1 MKNLFKILFVSLLYS
16 ILTFSQSSYGSDLS
30 ATVAFP
36 TGVNAEY
43 FKTGYGAIGGFYY
56 EMESNWRIG
65 LTLGYIYSGING
77 DEVNNYFQTL
87 DQQQGSVDL
96 SGSVS
101 TIPILL
107 SFKYM
112 LPGGSS
118 LRFYGIIEAGL
129 YLYSTKA
136 NGTITY
142 SGNAGTAPIDQSEFS
157 SEPGF
162 DLGFGALFPV
172 SKEISLD
179 INARYHFVRNS
190 GTIKV
195 KYDYDNLGNYFP
207 TEETV
212 GSSHFINVGVG
223 ANWNFDL

>member
-1 MKNLFKILFVSLLYS
+1 MKNIINILFITLLFTT
-16 ILTFSQSSYGSDLS
+16 LTFSQSSYGSDLS

-36 TGVNAEY
+36 TGVNEEY

-65 LTLGYIYSGING
+65 LTLGFIYSGING
-77 DEVNNYFQTL
+77 DEVNNYFQTI
-87 DQQQGSVDL
+87 DQQQGSVAL
-96 SGSVS
+96 SGNVS

-112 LPGGSS
+112 LPGTSP
-118 LRFYGIIEAGL
+118 RFYAIIEAGL

-142 SGNAGTAPIDQSEFS
+142 SNGESSPVDESEFS

-172 SKEISLD
+172 GKEISID
-179 INARYHFVRNS
+179 VNARYHFVRNS

-195 KYDYDNLGNYFP
+195 QYDYDNQGNYYP
-207 TEETV
+207 SEESV
-212 GSSHFINVGVG
+212 GSSHFFNIGLG

>member
-1 MKNLFKILFVSLLYS
+1 MKNIISVLFVSILFS
-16 ILTFSQSSYGSDLS
+16 TLTFSQSSYGSDLS

-36 TGVNAEY
+36 TGVNADY

-65 LTLGYIYSGING
+65 LTLGFIYSGING
-77 DEVNNYFQTL
+77 NEVNNYFQTL
-87 DQQQGSVDL
+87 EQQTGSVAL
-96 SGSVS
+96 TGNVS

-118 LRFYGIIEAGL
+118 PRFYGIIEAGL

-142 SGNAGTAPIDQSEFS
+142 TNGETSPVDKSEFS

-162 DLGFGALFPV
+162 DLGLGALFPV

-195 KYDYDNLGNYFP
+195 DYDYDNQGNYYP
-207 TEETV
+207 SEESV
-212 GSSHFINVGVG
+212 GSSHFINVGIG

>member
-1 MKNLFKILFVSLLYS
+1 MKNILRILLISLLFS
-16 ILTFSQSSYGSDLS
+16 TLTFSQSSYGSDLS

-43 FKTGYGAIGGFYY
+43 FNTGYGAIGGFYY

-65 LTLGYIYSGING
+65 LTLGFIYSGING
-77 DEVNNYFQTL
+77 DAVNNYFQTL
-87 DQQQGSVDL
+87 EQQQGSVDL
-96 SGSVS
+96 SGNVS

-112 LPGGSS
+112 LPGSS
-118 LRFYGIIEAGL
+118 PRFYATIEAGL

-142 SGNAGTAPIDQSEFS
+142 TGGESSTVDKSEFS

-162 DLGFGALFPV
+162 ALGLGALFPV
-172 SKEISLD
+172 SKEISID
-179 INARYHFVRNS
+179 VNARYHFVRNS
-190 GTIKV
+190 GTINV
-195 KYDYDNLGNYFP
+195 DYEQDNQGNYYP
-207 TEETV
+207 SEESV
-212 GSSHFINVGVG
+212 GSSHFINIGVG

>member
-1 MKNLFKILFVSLLYS
+1 MKHIIKILFITLLFS
-16 ILTFSQSSYGSDLS
+16 TLTFSQNSYGSDLS
-30 ATVAFP
+30 ATIAFP

-43 FKTGYGAIGGFYY
+43 FNTGYGAIGGFYY

-65 LTLGYIYSGING
+65 LTLGFIYSGING

-87 DQQQGSVDL
+87 DQQQGSVEL
-96 SGSVS
+96 TGNVS

-112 LPGGSS
+112 LPGTSP
-118 LRFYGIIEAGL
+118 RFYAIIEAGL
-129 YLYSTKA
+129 YLYSTNA

-142 SGNAGTAPIDQSEFS
+142 SDNAGTAPIDQSEFS

-162 DLGFGALFPV
+162 DLGLGALFPV
-172 SKEISLD
+172 SKEISID
-179 INARYHFVRNS
+179 VNARYHFVRNS
-190 GTIKV
+190 GTIKIRY
-195 KYDYDNLGNYFP
+195 YDDNGYLYPVN
-207 TEETV
+207 ESV
-212 GSSHFINVGVG
+212 GSSHFINIGVG

>member
-1 MKNLFKILFVSLLYS
+1 MKNTIKILFITLLFS
-16 ILTFSQSSYGSDLS
+16 TLTFSQSSYGSDLS

-43 FKTGYGAIGGFYY
+43 FNTGYGAIGGFYY

-65 LTLGYIYSGING
+65 LTLGFIYSGING
-77 DEVNNYFQTL
+77 EEVNNYFQTL

-96 SGSVS
+96 SGNVS

-112 LPGGSS
+112 LPGSS
-118 LRFYGIIEAGL
+118 PRFYAILEAGL
-129 YLYSTKA
+129 YLYSTNA

-142 SGNAGTAPIDQSEFS
+142 TGGETSSVDKSEFS

-162 DLGFGALFPV
+162 ALGLGALFPV
-172 SKEISLD
+172 SKEISID
-179 INARYHFVRNS
+179 VNARYHFVRNLE
-190 GTIKV
+190 TIKV
-195 KYDYDNLGNYFP
+195 DYDYDNQGNYYP
-207 TEETV
+207 SEESV
-212 GSSHFINVGVG
+212 GSSHFINIGVG

>member
-1 MKNLFKILFVSLLYS
+1 MKNIIKILYITLLFS
-16 ILTFSQSSYGSDLS
+16 SLTFSQSSYGSDLS

-36 TGVNAEY
+36 TGVNSDY
-43 FKTGYGAIGGFYY
+43 FNTGYGAIGGFYY

-65 LTLGYIYSGING
+65 LTLGFIYSGING

-96 SGSVS
+96 SGNVS

-112 LPGGSS
+112 LPGTSP
-118 LRFYGIIEAGL
+118 RFYGIVEAGL
-129 YLYSTKA
+129 YLYSTNA

-142 SGNAGTAPIDQSEFS
+142 TSGETAPIDKSEFS

-162 DLGFGALFPV
+162 ALGMGALFPV
-172 SKEISLD
+172 SKEISID
-179 INARYHFVRNS
+179 ANVRYHFVRNS

-195 KYDYDNLGNYFP
+195 QYDYDNQGNYYP
-207 TEETV
+207 TEESV
-212 GSSHFINVGVG
+212 GSSHFFNIGLG